1 MLLRTSD
8 FGLRTFRHLCSSMDY
23 QLQFRKF
30 ISSQYLYTGIRI
42 TMGVIIPAFL
52 LYRYG
57 LLVDLIALPLGALF
71 ISLTDNPGPIEH
83 RRNGMLVATLLSFVV
98 LVVAGYSRGY
108 PVLIII
114 ELIVFGFIFTLIG
127 VFGNRSNSI
136 GLIALLI
143 FILNVDLPRVQNV
156 LEQAAYF
163 VGGGLWYTFLSLV
176 LYTLRPYRVIQQLL
190 GEYIMEIADYLQTR
204 KLFYEKDRNLSSIY
218 KQLMQHQVK
227 IHLHQEELRHTLY
240 TTRKY
245 LSEST
250 AKGRV
255 LMMMF
260 LDSIDLVERIMTS
273 QQDYEL
279 LHKQFGETGILEKY
293 KEHIDLLSRE
303 LRNIGLA
310 LQSTFPYKSDV
321 NIEEKLE
328 EITSAF
334 FELRDQQLSSENFEG
349 FIRLRHILYSLQDIT
364 ERIKRLETYTTFD
377 KKLSK
382 QYRQT
387 VDLDKFISPER
398 INLQLLAS
406 NISLKSSIF
415 RHAVRLV
422 IALVVGYIV
431 SLLFPL
437 GHGYWIL
444 LTIGVILKP
453 AYSITRQRN
462 VQRLIGTFIGVAI
475 GFAILYLT
483 NQSGPLF
490 IAMMISMIVAYSF
503 LKLNYTVS
511 SVGITIFVL
520 LNFHFLSGG
529 SIQHLLIDRVID
541 TVIGSAIAYL
551 VSHFV
556 LPAWEHQ
563 KIDEYVQEALKANRK
578 YFMEVTRAYLGEP
591 ADITSFKISRKE
603 AFVALANL
611 SDNFQK
617 MLSEPKS
624 QQRSMEDYHQ
634 FVAAS
639 HMLTS
644 YIASLSY
651 YVQRNT
657 LNARPDDFR
666 ELVQHG
672 DRLFETAIHL
682 MEKGEMPIAQPARVP
697 MNEKVEKLVEQRKM
711 ELASGIINN
720 EQSVRKKLSELKTVV
735 EQFHLIYANL
745 GEQIKIISKIK
756 DIKLPA
762 LQTAEQN

>member
-1 MLLRTSD
+1 
-8 FGLRTFRHLCSSMDY
+8 
-23 QLQFRKF
+23 
-30 ISSQYLYTGIRI
+30 
-42 TMGVIIPAFL
+42 MGVIIPAYVLFK
-52 LYRYG
+52 YG

-83 RRNGMLVATLLSFVV
+83 RRNGMLTAIVLSFIV
-98 LVVAGYSRGY
+98 LVVAGYSRGHSI
-108 PVLIII
+108 LITV
-114 ELIVFGFIFTLIG
+114 ELIVFGFIFTMIG

-136 GLIALLI
+136 GLIVLLI
-143 FILNVDLPRVQNV
+143 FILNVDLPRVHNV
-156 LEQAAYF
+156 MEQAAYF
-163 VGGGLWYTFLSLV
+163 VGGGLWYTFLSLL
-176 LYTLRPYRVIQQLL
+176 LYTLRPYRVIQQML
-190 GEYIMEIADYLQTR
+190 GEYLMEIAEYLETR
-204 KLFYEKDRNLSSIY
+204 KLFYEKERTLSTIY
-218 KQLMQHQVK
+218 QQLMQHQVK
-227 IHLHQEELRHTLY
+227 IHLHQEQLRHVLY
-240 TTRKY
+240 STRKF

-279 LHKQFGETGILEKY
+279 LHKQFGEAGILEKY
-293 KEHIDLLSRE
+293 KEHIDLLARE

-310 LQSTFPYKSDV
+310 LQSTTVYKSSV
-321 NIEEKLE
+321 NIEADLQEL
-328 EITSAF
+328 SRVF

-349 FIRLRHILYSLQDIT
+349 FIRLRHILFSLQDIT
-364 ERIKRLETYTTFD
+364 ERIKRLETYTSFD
-377 KKLSK
+377 KQLSK
-382 QYRQT
+382 QYRQA
-387 VDLDKFISPER
+387 VDLDKFISPEK
-398 INLQLLAS
+398 INLRLLAS
-406 NISLKSSIF
+406 NISLKSTIF
-415 RHAVRLV
+415 RHSVRLV
-422 IALVVGYIV
+422 IALVAGYIV

-444 LTIGVILKP
+444 LTIAVILKP

-462 VQRLIGTFIGVAI
+462 VERLIGTFIGVAI
-475 GFAILYLT
+475 GFSILFIT
-483 NQSGPLF
+483 KENGPIF

-503 LKLNYTVS
+503 LKLNYAVS
-511 SVGITIFVL
+511 SAGMTVFVL

-529 SIQHLLIDRVID
+529 SVQHLLVDRVID

-551 VSHFV
+551 VSYFV

-563 KIDEYVQEALKANRK
+563 KIEEYILDALKSNRN
-578 YFMEVTRAYLGEP
+578 YFVKVTGSFIGEP
-591 ADITSFKISRKE
+591 ADVTSFKISRKE

-624 QQRSMEDYHQ
+624 QQRHMEEYHQ

-651 YVQRNT
+651 YVQRKT
-657 LNARPDDFR
+657 LTGRPEDFR
-666 ELVQHG
+666 DLVQHG
-672 DRLFETAIHL
+672 ERLFENATQL
-682 MEKGEMPIAQPARVP
+682 MENSDATLPSPVRIP
-697 MNEKVEKLVEQRKM
+697 MNDKLQQLVEQRRM
-711 ELASGIINN
+711 ELTKGMVNN

-735 EQFHLIYANL
+735 EQFHLIYSNL
-745 GEQIKIISKIK
+745 EEEIKIIFQLKGVTP
-756 DIKLPA
+756 PA

>member
-1 MLLRTSD
+1 
-8 FGLRTFRHLCSSMDY
+8 MDY

-42 TMGVIIPAFL
+42 TMGVIIPAYVLFK
-52 LYRYG
+52 YG
-57 LLVDLIALPLGALF
+57 LLVDLIALPIGALF

-83 RRNGMLVATLLSFVV
+83 RRNGMLTAIVLSFIV
-98 LVVAGYSRGY
+98 LLVAGYSRGHS
-108 PVLIII
+108 VLISI
-114 ELIVFGFIFTLIG
+114 ELIVFGFLFTIIG

-136 GLIALLI
+136 GLIVLLI

-156 LEQAAYF
+156 MEQAAYF
-163 VGGGLWYTFLSLV
+163 VGGGLWYTFLSLL

-190 GEYIMEIADYLQTR
+190 GEYLMEIAEYLQTR
-204 KLFYEKDRNLSSIY
+204 KLFYEKERSLSAIY
-218 KQLMQHQVK
+218 QQLMQHQVK

-240 TTRKY
+240 STRKF

-279 LHKQFGETGILEKY
+279 LHKQFGDTGILEKY
-293 KEHIDLLSRE
+293 KEHIDLLARE

-310 LQSTFPYKSDV
+310 LQSTTVYKSSV
-321 NIEEKLE
+321 NIERELQE
-328 EITSAF
+328 LSRVF
-334 FELRDQQLSSENFEG
+334 FELRDQQLTSENFEG
-349 FIRLRHILYSLQDIT
+349 FIRLRHILFSLQDVT
-364 ERIKRLETYTTFD
+364 ERIKRLETYTSFD
-377 KKLSK
+377 KQLSK
-382 QYRQT
+382 QYRQA
-387 VDLDKFISPER
+387 VDLDKFISPEK

-415 RHAVRLV
+415 RHSVRLV
-422 IALVVGYIV
+422 IALVAGYIV

-444 LTIGVILKP
+444 LTIAVILKP
-453 AYSITRQRN
+453 AYAITRQRN
-462 VQRLIGTFIGVAI
+462 VERLVGTFIGVAI
-475 GFAILYLT
+475 GFAILFIT
-483 NQSGPLF
+483 KENGPIF
-490 IAMMISMIVAYSF
+490 IAMMISMIAAYSF
-503 LKLNYTVS
+503 LKLNYAVS
-511 SVGITIFVL
+511 SAGITVFVL

-529 SIQHLLIDRVID
+529 SVQHLLVDRVTD

-551 VSHFV
+551 VSNFV

-563 KIDEYVQEALKANRK
+563 KIEEYIIEALKSNRK
-578 YFMEVTRAYLGEP
+578 YFVKVTSAFIGEP
-591 ADITSFKISRKE
+591 ADVTSFKISRKE

-624 QQRSMEDYHQ
+624 QQRHMEEYHQ

-644 YIASLSY
+644 YVASLSY
-651 YVQRNT
+651 YVQRKM
-657 LNARPDDFR
+657 LSGRPEDFR
-666 ELVQHG
+666 DLVQHG
-672 DRLFETAIHL
+672 EQLFENATQL
-682 MEKGEMPIAQPARVP
+682 MENGAATLQSPVRIP
-697 MNEKVEKLVEQRKM
+697 MNDRVNQLVEQRKL
-711 ELASGIINN
+711 ELTKGMMNN

-735 EQFHLIYANL
+735 EQFHLIYSNL
-745 GEQIKIISKIK
+745 EEEIKIIFQLKGITP
-756 DIKLPA
+756 PA